1 MWVSFMRL
9 LSSCLRAWMAS
20 EAVRSGA
27 SGGAS
32 AGGVDGSVVSSSN
45 DVSQSLARAGGHALP
60 SSLVACDHTG
70 SNW

>member
-1 MWVSFMRL
+1 
-9 LSSCLRAWMAS
+9 MAS

-60 SSLVACDHTG
+60 SSLVSRKRREKG
-70 SNW
+70 S